1 MNAAGDTDTRT
12 DTDIAIVGG
21 GLVGASLA
29 LALAPS
35 GRRVTLLESAVPAP
49 TEARWDERCI
59 ALNAASQ
66 VILKELGVWEA
77 LAPTAVPITATH
89 ISERGR
95 FGVSRF
101 TAADAGLAALG
112 HNLPIRQLAES
123 LWAALPGRGI
133 EVLAPVRVRGLTVDA
148 DRACLDLE
156 DRPSLSASLIAAADG
171 AQSPLRR
178 ALDVAA
184 TVEDYGQCAIVTAV
198 RVRRPQ
204 PGVAWERFTP
214 DGPIAVLP
222 KAGDACS
229 LVWTLTSAQAE
240 AAMALDDEAFLQ
252 AAQECFG
259 ERLGGFTALGRRQT
273 WPLARV
279 LSARLNAERCVFL
292 GNAAHA
298 LHPVAAQGFNL
309 GLRDVAALA
318 EVLEVHSGDPGAA
331 AVGEAYADV
340 RRPDRERTAAFTD
353 GLVRLFSNRLPGL
366 SGLRALGLLGMELLP
381 PVKQA
386 VLWQNLGYGGSR

>member
-1 MNAAGDTDTRT
+1 VSAGPQTPT

-35 GRRVTLLESAVPAP
+35 GRRITLVESALPAAAAP
-49 TEARWDERCI
+49 SWDERCI

-66 VILKELGVWEA
+66 AILARLGVWAA
-77 LAPTAVPITATH
+77 LAPSAVPITATH

-101 TAADAGLAALG
+101 TADEAGLTALG
-112 HNLPIRQLAES
+112 YNLPVRQLAEV
-123 LWAALPGRGI
+123 LWAALPGQGVQ
-133 EVLAPVRVRGLTVDA
+133 VLAPARVQGLKVEG
-148 DRACLDLE
+148 DRACLTLE
-156 DRPSLSASLIAAADG
+156 DRPPLTAALIAAADG
-171 AQSPLRR
+171 AHSPLRQ
-178 ALDVAA
+178 ALGVSA
-184 TVEDYGQCAIVTAV
+184 TVEDYGQTAIVSAI
-198 RVRRPQ
+198 RVQRPQ

-214 DGPIAVLP
+214 EGPIAVLP

-229 LVWTLTSAQAE
+229 LVWTLTQAQSQ
-240 AAMALDDEAFLQ
+240 AAMALDDEPFRV
-252 AAQECFG
+252 AAQACFG
-259 ERLGGFTALGRRQT
+259 ERLGRFTALGRRQH
-273 WPLARV
+273 WPLSRV
-279 LSARLNAERCVFL
+279 LSARLHTGRCVFL

-318 EVLEVHSGDPGAA
+318 DVLAQVPGDPGAA
-331 AVGEAYADV
+331 AVGEAYAEA
-340 RRPDRERTAAFTD
+340 RRADGERTAAFTD

-386 VLWQNLGYGGSR
+386 VLWQNLGFGGSR